1 MKRNYIFLIIVGLL
15 AYNERHKIRNFF
27 DPPNIPTSVVQTPQ
41 CLGKKKCGVIYMAPW
56 CPACN
61 SMIPQLKVLLDRSQN
76 HQDFGIQ
83 VIVGN
88 GKSMI
93 DNQMKAQEIGEK
105 VITDDENGT
114 FAKNLNVTYFPTLF
128 VLDQSAKVI
137 AKDRDALVLMQETF
151 SK

>member
-1 MKRNYIFLIIVGLL
+1 
-15 AYNERHKIRNFF
+15 
-27 DPPNIPTSVVQTPQ
+27 
-41 CLGKKKCGVIYMAPW
+41 MAPW